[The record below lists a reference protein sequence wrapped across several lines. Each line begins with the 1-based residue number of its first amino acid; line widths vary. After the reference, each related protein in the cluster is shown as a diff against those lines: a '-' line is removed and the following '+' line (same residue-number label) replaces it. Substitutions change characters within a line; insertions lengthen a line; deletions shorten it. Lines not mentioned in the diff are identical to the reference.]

1 MAGKLTMRQY
11 LDDLTI
17 RDGSVPTR
25 NSSLADTPREDG
37 KEWQIT
43 RIPQISAIERNR
55 IRKKL
60 PKFSNRGGGKSF

>member
-11 LDDLTI
+11 LDDLN
-17 RDGSVPTR
+17 GSVPTR